1 MKGRSM
7 EQILREKHRPE
18 SRVFQKLRAVF
29 VLRPFH
35 VAAEKGQRLP
45 MHWPFRAL

>member
-1 MKGRSM
+1 M

-18 SRVFQKLRAVF
+18 LLEHQRLRAVF
-29 VLRPFH
+29 VLRSFH

>member
-1 MKGRSM
+1 M

-18 SRVFQKLRAVF
+18 SLVFQKLRAVF

-35 VAAEKGQRLP
+35 VASEKGQPLP

>member
-1 MKGRSM
+1 M

-18 SRVFQKLRAVF
+18 SLVFQKLRAGV
-29 VLRPFH
+29 VLGSFH
-35 VAAEKGQRLP
+35 VAAGKGQGLP